1 MVGYLDGVESID
13 GEIYCSAGIMDAFL
27 LMSVMA
33 DLIESGSLEIKFN
46 PDGKGKPIKI
56 KYFEDLCGVVQK

>member
-1 MVGYLDGVESID
+1 
-13 GEIYCSAGIMDAFL
+13 MDSFL

-33 DLIESGSLEIKFN
+33 DLIESGNLEIKFN

-56 KYFEDLCGVVQK
+56 KYFEDLCGEINQTKEGENK